1 MSEQFLYFLQQMFN
15 GVTLGSTYALIA
27 IGYTMVYGII
37 GMINFA
43 HGEVYMIG
51 SYVSFMII
59 AALMMM
65 GIDTG
70 WLLVAAGFVG
80 AIVIASA
87 YGWSIERV
95 AYRPVRNSKRL
106 IALISAIG
114 MSIFLQNYVSLTE
127 GSRDVALPSLFNG
140 QWVVGHSENFSA
152 SITTMQAVIWIVTFL
167 AMLALTIFIRY
178 SRMGRA
184 CRACAE
190 DLKMASLL
198 GINTDRVIALTF
210 VIGAAMAAVA
220 GVLLGQFYGVINP
233 YIGFMAGMKAFTAAV
248 LGGCG
253 LIRPADSGAAGDAD
267 RFSGAPGGRESMKP
281 MHIAMALLS
290 AAMFFVLAGV
300 FMGVQL
306 ELDGTKL
313 VVDSASDVRW
323 QWVFIGTAVV
333 FFFQL
338 LRPAFQK
345 GLKSVS
351 GPKFILPAIDG
362 STVKQKLFLVALL
375 VLAVAWP
382 FMVSRGTVD
391 IATLTMIYIILGLGL
406 NVVVGLSGLLVLGY
420 GGFYAIGAYTFALLN
435 HYYGLGFWTCLPI
448 AGLMAAA
455 AGFLLGFPVLRLR
468 GDYLAIVTL
477 GFGEIVRILLLNN
490 TEITGGPNGISQIP
504 KPTFFGL
511 EFSRTAREGGWDTF
525 SNFFGLKY
533 DPSDRVIFLYLVA
546 LLLVV
551 LSLFV
556 INRLLRMPLG
566 RAWEALREDEI
577 ACRSLGLSP
586 RRIKLTAFT
595 ISAAFAGFAGTL
607 FAARQGFVSP
617 ESFTFAESA
626 FVLAIVVLGGMGSQF
641 AVILA
646 AILLVVSREL
656 MRDFN
661 EYSMLMLGGLMVL
674 MMIWRP
680 QGLLPMTRPQL
691 KLKNG
696 AAKGEQ
702 A

>member
-1 MSEQFLYFLQQMFN
+1 
-15 GVTLGSTYALIA
+15 
-27 IGYTMVYGII
+27 
-37 GMINFA
+37 
-43 HGEVYMIG
+43 
-51 SYVSFMII
+51 
-59 AALMMM
+59 
-65 GIDTG
+65 
-70 WLLVAAGFVG
+70 
-80 AIVIASA
+80 
-87 YGWSIERV
+87 
-95 AYRPVRNSKRL
+95 
-106 IALISAIG
+106 
-114 MSIFLQNYVSLTE
+114 
-127 GSRDVALPSLFNG
+127 
-140 QWVVGHSENFSA
+140 
-152 SITTMQAVIWIVTFL
+152 
-167 AMLALTIFIRY
+167 
-178 SRMGRA
+178 
-184 CRACAE
+184 
-190 DLKMASLL
+190 
-198 GINTDRVIALTF
+198 
-210 VIGAAMAAVA
+210 
-220 GVLLGQFYGVINP
+220 
-233 YIGFMAGMKAFTAAV
+233 
-248 LGGCG
+248 
-253 LIRPADSGAAGDAD
+253 
-267 RFSGAPGGRESMKP
+267 
-281 MHIAMALLS
+281 
-290 AAMFFVLAGV
+290 
-300 FMGVQL
+300 
-306 ELDGTKL
+306 
-313 VVDSASDVRW
+313 
-323 QWVFIGTAVV
+323 
-333 FFFQL
+333 
-338 LRPAFQK
+338 
-345 GLKSVS
+345 
-351 GPKFILPAIDG
+351 
-362 STVKQKLFLVALL
+362 
-375 VLAVAWP
+375 
-382 FMVSRGTVD
+382 
-391 IATLTMIYIILGLGL
+391 
-406 NVVVGLSGLLVLGY
+406 
-420 GGFYAIGAYTFALLN
+420 
-435 HYYGLGFWTCLPI
+435 
-448 AGLMAAA
+448 MAAA

-504 KPTFFGL
+504 KPTLFGL

-533 DPSDRVIFLYLVA
+533 DPPIALSSCTVA

-646 AILLVVSREL
+646 AVLLVVSREL

>member
-1 MSEQFLYFLQQMFN
+1 
-15 GVTLGSTYALIA
+15 
-27 IGYTMVYGII
+27 
-37 GMINFA
+37 
-43 HGEVYMIG
+43 
-51 SYVSFMII
+51 
-59 AALMMM
+59 
-65 GIDTG
+65 
-70 WLLVAAGFVG
+70 
-80 AIVIASA
+80 
-87 YGWSIERV
+87 
-95 AYRPVRNSKRL
+95 
-106 IALISAIG
+106 
-114 MSIFLQNYVSLTE
+114 
-127 GSRDVALPSLFNG
+127 
-140 QWVVGHSENFSA
+140 
-152 SITTMQAVIWIVTFL
+152 
-167 AMLALTIFIRY
+167 
-178 SRMGRA
+178 
-184 CRACAE
+184 
-190 DLKMASLL
+190 
-198 GINTDRVIALTF
+198 
-210 VIGAAMAAVA
+210 
-220 GVLLGQFYGVINP
+220 
-233 YIGFMAGMKAFTAAV
+233 
-248 LGGCG
+248 
-253 LIRPADSGAAGDAD
+253 
-267 RFSGAPGGRESMKP
+267 MKP

-313 VVDSASDVRW
+313 VVDTASDVRW

-338 LRPAFQK
+338 LRPAFHK

-504 KPTFFGL
+504 KPTLFGL

-525 SNFFGLKY
+525 SNFFG
-533 DPSDRVIFLYLVA
+533 
-546 LLLVV
+546 
-551 LSLFV
+551 
-556 INRLLRMPLG
+556 LG

>member
-1 MSEQFLYFLQQMFN
+1 
-15 GVTLGSTYALIA
+15 
-27 IGYTMVYGII
+27 
-37 GMINFA
+37 
-43 HGEVYMIG
+43 
-51 SYVSFMII
+51 
-59 AALMMM
+59 
-65 GIDTG
+65 
-70 WLLVAAGFVG
+70 
-80 AIVIASA
+80 
-87 YGWSIERV
+87 
-95 AYRPVRNSKRL
+95 
-106 IALISAIG
+106 
-114 MSIFLQNYVSLTE
+114 
-127 GSRDVALPSLFNG
+127 
-140 QWVVGHSENFSA
+140 
-152 SITTMQAVIWIVTFL
+152 
-167 AMLALTIFIRY
+167 
-178 SRMGRA
+178 
-184 CRACAE
+184 
-190 DLKMASLL
+190 
-198 GINTDRVIALTF
+198 
-210 VIGAAMAAVA
+210 
-220 GVLLGQFYGVINP
+220 
-233 YIGFMAGMKAFTAAV
+233 
-248 LGGCG
+248 
-253 LIRPADSGAAGDAD
+253 
-267 RFSGAPGGRESMKP
+267 MKP

-313 VVDSASDVRW
+313 VVDTASDIRW

-504 KPTFFGL
+504 KPTLFGL

-566 RAWEALREDEI
+566 RAGMSQPLLSVNGLMMRFGGLLAVNNVNLELYPQEIVSLIGPNGAGKTTVFNCLTGFYKPTGGTILLRDQHLEGLPGQQIARMGVVRTFQHVRLFREMTVIENLLVAQHQQLKTGLFSGLLKTPSFRRAQSEALDRAATWLERIGLLEHANRQASNLAYGDQRRLEI
-577 ACRSLGLSP
+577 ARCMVTQPEILMLDEPAAGLNP
-586 RRIKLTAFT
+586 KETKELDELI
-595 ISAAFAGFAGTL
+595 
-607 FAARQGFVSP
+607 
-617 ESFTFAESA
+617 AE
-626 FVLAIVVLGGMGSQF
+626 LRNHHNTT
-641 AVILA
+641 
-646 AILLVVSREL
+646 ILLIEHDMKLVMGISDRIYVVNQGTPLANGTPEQIRNNPDVI
-656 MRDFN
+656 RA
-661 EYSMLMLGGLMVL
+661 YLGE
-674 MMIWRP
+674 
-680 QGLLPMTRPQL
+680 
-691 KLKNG
+691 
-696 AAKGEQ
+696 A
-702 A
+702 